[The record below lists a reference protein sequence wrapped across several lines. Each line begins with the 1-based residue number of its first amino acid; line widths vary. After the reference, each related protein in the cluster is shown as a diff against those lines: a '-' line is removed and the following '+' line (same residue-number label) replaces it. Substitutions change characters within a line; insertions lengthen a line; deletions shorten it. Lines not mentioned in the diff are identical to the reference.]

1 MNAIKTFVAGA
12 LVAGTINLTPHEA
25 MIAGAA
31 NSIVYSQFFFPST
44 THQDTPYYHPQ
55 LWNLFEGNRF
65 SHARIFRGGAKTT
78 LARLVVS
85 KRIAYGIGRTILFV
99 SKSED
104 HAIESVR
111 WLKAQVE
118 WNPVW
123 AQTFGLTPGEKWTES
138 FIEIRQTLRDEL
150 TGADKISRVYVKALG
165 IMGSIRGI
173 NIEDRRPDTIVA
185 DDIVDAENSQTKDQR
200 EKINDLFL
208 SDLKDSLVPAS
219 EDPTAMMTL
228 LQTPFHEDDC
238 SGICMK
244 SDLFA
249 CLCVGI
255 LTDEDDS
262 KAESSWPARWS
273 KEEILKEKTDAIKL
287 NKLSVWLRE
296 KMCKIVSKETAE
308 FKEEW
313 LKYWT
318 VLPPA
323 AVFIGAIDPAP
334 ILSDA
339 ARASNA
345 QTDLQAIMV
354 AAYYRGLKFIVEY
367 KTARDQDP
375 EAVSRELDRLG
386 RKYHIRRWGVEGVA
400 YQRTLKWYLEREM
413 QAGRL
418 KHIHIVEIP
427 APKGKHERIVQ
438 AHSGRASSG
447 SLYIH
452 ESHVEFKEQYTQYPN
467 VKFKDLLD
475 VSAMCDMTITPRQ
488 EGVVIDAEFEEVE
501 DGTKALGWERPCP

>member
-1 MNAIKTFVAGA
+1 MNAVSTFVAGA
-12 LVAGTINLTPHEA
+12 LLAGSVHLNAHEA
-25 MIAGAA
+25 MLAGAA
-31 NSIVYSQFFFPST
+31 DSIVYSQFFFPQT
-44 THQDTPYYHPQ
+44 THQDTPVYHRT
-55 LWNLFEGNRF
+55 LWNLFEHNRF

-78 LARLVVS
+78 IARLLVS
-85 KRIAYGIGRTILFV
+85 KRIAYGLGRTILFV

-104 HAIESVR
+104 HAVESVR

-123 AQTFGLTPGEKWTES
+123 AQTFGLSPGDKWTES
-138 FIEIRQTLRDEL
+138 FIEIKQTLTDEA
-150 TGADKISRVYVKALG
+150 TGLPKTTRIYVKALG

-185 DDIVDAENSQTKDQR
+185 DDIVDPENSLTKDQR
-200 EKINDLFL
+200 DKINDLFL

-228 LQTPFHEDDC
+228 LQTPFHDEDC

-244 SDLFA
+244 SELFK
-249 CLCVGI
+249 CLEVGI
-255 LTDEDDS
+255 LTDEDEER
-262 KAESSWPARWS
+262 AESAWPSRWS
-273 KEEILKEKTDAIKL
+273 KEEILIEKRDAIRL

-296 KMCKIVSKETAE
+296 KMCKIISKETSE
-308 FKEEW
+308 FQEGW

-323 AVFIGAIDPAP
+323 AVYIGAIDPAP
-334 ILSDA
+334 ILSDK
-339 ARASNA
+339 ARE
-345 QTDLQAIMV
+345 QGIKTDLQAIMV
-354 AAYYRGLKFIVEY
+354 CAYYRGFKFVVEY
-367 KTARDQDP
+367 VTARDQDP

-386 RKYHIRRWGVEGVA
+386 RKYPIRRWGVESVA

-418 KHIHIVEIP
+418 KHIRIVEVP

-447 SLYIH
+447 CLYIH
-452 ESHVEFKEQYTQYPN
+452 ATHLEYKEQYTAYPN

-475 VSAMCDMTITPRQ
+475 VCAMCDMTITPRQ
-488 EGVVIDAEFEEVE
+488 EGIVDADYEVLN
-501 DGTKALGWERPCP
+501 DDTKALEEWRPCP